1 MKVVPF
7 WHNETCNS
15 KESQRNRW
23 HNACCFRIDRSMRQN
38 YFDQLSRAIHP
49 PMTRRLSSLRFRLIA
64 LILLAVIPAFGVILY
79 SAAKHRDLTTQQVQ
93 RNALGAARAIAAEQE
108 RFLENTH
115 QLLIMLSRVPQVR
128 EHNKN
133 SCGKF
138 LAGLLEPLYAD
149 LGIADAKGNLLCSA
163 LPVGHS
169 LLRSNG
175 PHQSHAVE
183 THDFAVGQLRIDRTT
198 GKTLMDL
205 GFPMLDSPGVLRAVV
220 VAALNLSWL
229 SRLTAENHL
238 YPGATFTLVD
248 GDGNVFLRYPQGR
261 ESIGQPIF
269 AKALDD
275 GAVSQETERAVES
288 LGPDGVRRLIAFARL
303 KSPVG
308 GKPIYAVIDISAAT
322 AFEDA
327 DQILIHDL
335 ITLGVLTAL
344 TLVAA
349 WFGADIVVLRR
360 IRDIIVATR
369 QIATGKL
376 SARTRLPYGRSELGQ
391 MARTFDELAQA
402 LEKREAEADA
412 TTRQIQKQQRQQT
425 ALYDLNLTITS
436 TLDLTCVLNTLLDE
450 ISSLF
455 SSCATSVGWINKQS
469 GALEIIAHR
478 NLDQTDGMQD
488 GIAIEQGLPLV
499 VLKRQS
505 TLAILNA
512 QIDPRTTNP
521 EFFRQHRFVS
531 YLGMPLIAKGECLG
545 VLSFYTR
552 KEHCFAAEEI
562 NFLTALVNQAA
573 IAIYNSHLYEQTR
586 NQAIQLEKSN
596 KIKDEF
602 LGVMSHE
609 LRTPLNIIMNYA
621 EALRM
626 GMFGNISIDQEKS
639 TEKIR
644 CQAGQ
649 LLTLI
654 NGILEITKIESGTLT
669 LFKDRIDLSEFMA
682 ENRSDY
688 MMPMDKDLI
697 LQWEFS
703 DLPVITSDRMKLKQI
718 LTNLINNAIK
728 FTDHGRVTIS
738 AQMINLERT
747 LEFKVADTGCG
758 IPDELQPFIFD
769 KFRQIDSTTTRN
781 HSGAGLGLYIV
792 RTFVE
797 LMDGTITVQS
807 RVGEGSVFTVHLPVN
822 MEDILVQADFDLPNA
837 RENSLS

>member
-1 MKVVPF
+1 
-7 WHNETCNS
+7 
-15 KESQRNRW
+15 
-23 HNACCFRIDRSMRQN
+23 MRQN
-38 YFDQLSRAIHP
+38 HADQHI
-49 PMTRRLSSLRFRLIA
+49 PMTRCLSSLRFRLIA

-108 RFLENTH
+108 RFFENAH

-128 EHNKN
+128 DHNKN

-138 LAGLLEPLYAD
+138 LAGFLEPLYAD
-149 LGIADAKGNLLCSA
+149 LGIADVKGNLLCSA
-163 LPVGHS
+163 LPAGHS
-169 LLRSNG
+169 LLRSNRQ
-175 PHQSHAVE
+175 HQNHFVE
-183 THDFAVGQLRIDRTT
+183 THDFFVGQLRIDRTT
-198 GKTLMDL
+198 GKTLLDL
-205 GFPMLDSPGVLRAVV
+205 GFPMLDPPGVLRAVV

-229 SRLTAENHL
+229 SQLTAENHL

-275 GAVSQETERAVES
+275 GAAWQETERAVES
-288 LGPDGVRRLIAFARL
+288 VGPDGVRRLIAFAQL

-308 GKPIYAVIDISAAT
+308 GKPIYAAIDISAAM

-327 DQILIHDL
+327 NQILIHDL
-335 ITLGVLTAL
+335 ITLGLLTAL

-360 IRDIIVATR
+360 IRDIVAATK
-369 QIATGKL
+369 QIAAGKL

-391 MARTFDELAQA
+391 MARTFDELAQV
-402 LEKREAEADA
+402 LEKRKAEADA
-412 TTRQIQKQQRQQT
+412 TTLRIQKHQQQQN

-436 TLDLTCVLNTLLDE
+436 TLDLTSVLNTLLDE

-455 SSCATSVGWINKQS
+455 FSSAASVDWINKQS

-478 NLDQTDGMQD
+478 NLDQADGMQD
-488 GIAIEQGLPLV
+488 GIAVEQGLPLI

-505 TLAILNA
+505 TLAISNA

-521 EFFRQHRFVS
+521 EFFRQHRLVS
-531 YLGMPLIAKGECLG
+531 YLGMPLIVKGECLG
-545 VLSFYTR
+545 VLSFYT
-552 KEHCFAAEEI
+552 KEERCFTAEEM
-562 NFLTALVNQAA
+562 NLLAALVNQAA

-644 CQAGQ
+644 CQAGH

-654 NGILEITKIESGTLT
+654 NGILEITKIESGTVT

-682 ENRSDY
+682 ENHSDY

-703 DLPVITSDRMKLKQI
+703 DLPVITNDRMKLKQI

-797 LMDGTITVQS
+797 LMDGTISVQS
-807 RVGEGSVFTVHLPVN
+807 QVGEGSVFTVHLPVN
-822 MEDILVQADFDLPNA
+822 VEDILAEPDFDLPNA

>member
-1 MKVVPF
+1 
-7 WHNETCNS
+7 
-15 KESQRNRW
+15 
-23 HNACCFRIDRSMRQN
+23 
-38 YFDQLSRAIHP
+38 
-49 PMTRRLSSLRFRLIA
+49 MTRCLLSLRFRLIA

-108 RFLENTH
+108 RFFENAH

-133 SCGKF
+133 SCDKF

-149 LGIADAKGNLLCSA
+149 LGIADVKGNLLCSA
-163 LPVGHS
+163 LPAGHS
-169 LLRSNG
+169 LLRSNRQ
-175 PHQSHAVE
+175 HQNRFVE
-183 THDFAVGQLRIDRTT
+183 THDFSVGQLRIDRTT

-205 GFPMLDSPGVLRAVV
+205 GFPMLESPGVLRAVV

-261 ESIGQPIF
+261 ESLGQPIF

-275 GAVSQETERAVES
+275 GAVSQETERAVAS
-288 LGPDGVRRLIAFARL
+288 IGPDGERRLIAFAQL
-303 KSPVG
+303 KSPAG

-327 DQILIHDL
+327 DRILVHDL

-360 IRDIIVATR
+360 IRDIVVTTR
-369 QIATGKL
+369 QIAAGKL

-391 MARTFDELAQA
+391 MARTFDELAEA
-402 LEKREAEADA
+402 LQKRKVEADA
-412 TTRQIQKQQRQQT
+412 TTRQIQKQQQQQT

-469 GALEIIAHR
+469 GALEIIAQR
-478 NLDQTDGMQD
+478 NLDPTDGMQD

-505 TLAILNA
+505 TLAISNA

-521 EFFRQHRFVS
+521 EFFRQHRLVS

-654 NGILEITKIESGTLT
+654 NGILEITKIESGTLR

-688 MMPMDKDLI
+688 MMPMDKDLT

-703 DLPVITSDRMKLKQI
+703 DLPVITNDRMKLKQI

-758 IPDELQPFIFD
+758 IPAELQPFIFD
-769 KFRQIDSTTTRN
+769 KFRQVDSTTTRN

-797 LMDGTITVQS
+797 LLDGTISVQS

-822 MEDILVQADFDLPNA
+822 MEDMLAQADFYLPNA
-837 RENSLS
+837 RDNSLS

>member
-1 MKVVPF
+1 
-7 WHNETCNS
+7 
-15 KESQRNRW
+15 
-23 HNACCFRIDRSMRQN
+23 
-38 YFDQLSRAIHP
+38 
-49 PMTRRLSSLRFRLIA
+49 MTRHLSSLRLRLIL
-64 LILLAVIPAFGVILY
+64 LILLAVIPAFGVILF
-79 SAAKHRDLTTQQVQ
+79 SAAKHRDLTKQQVQ

-108 RFLENTH
+108 RFFENAH
-115 QLLIMLSRVPQVR
+115 QLLIMISRVPQVR
-128 EHNKN
+128 EHSKN

-149 LGIADAKGNLLCSA
+149 LGIADVKGNLICSA
-163 LPVGHS
+163 LPTGHS
-169 LLRSNG
+169 LLRSKG
-175 PHQSHAVE
+175 PHQNHVVE
-183 THDFAVGQLRIDRTT
+183 THDFSVGQIRIEPST

-205 GFPMLDSPGVLRAVV
+205 GFPVLDSPGILRAVV

-248 GDGNVFLRYPQGR
+248 GDGNVFLRYSQ
-261 ESIGQPIF
+261 EMDSIGQPMF

-275 GAVSQETERAVES
+275 SAVFQETEKTVES
-288 LGPDGVRRLIAFARL
+288 VGSDGVRRLIAFAQL
-303 KSPVG
+303 KSPIG
-308 GKPIYAVIDISAAT
+308 GKPIYAAIDISAAM
-322 AFEDA
+322 AFKEA
-327 DQILIHDL
+327 DQILVHDL
-335 ITLGVLTAL
+335 ITLGLLTAL

-349 WFGADIVVLRR
+349 WFGADVVVLRR
-360 IRDIIVATR
+360 IRDIVAATKE
-369 QIATGKL
+369 IAAGKL
-376 SARTRLPYGRSELGQ
+376 SARTRLPYGRSELSQ

-402 LEKREAEADA
+402 LEKRKAEADA
-412 TTRQIQKQQRQQT
+412 TTRQIQKQQQQQN

-436 TLDLTCVLNTLLDE
+436 TLDLARVLNTLLEE

-455 SSCATSVGWINKQS
+455 SSCAASVGWINSQS
-469 GALEIIAHR
+469 GTLEIIAHR
-478 NLDQTDGMQD
+478 NLDPTDGMQD

-499 VLKRQS
+499 VLKCRS
-505 TLAILNA
+505 TLAVSNA

-521 EFFRQHRFVS
+521 EFFRQHRLIS

-545 VLSFYTR
+545 VLSFYT
-552 KEHCFAAEEI
+552 KEERCFTPEEM

-626 GMFGNISIDQEKS
+626 GTFGTISSDQERS

-644 CQAGQ
+644 SQAVH

-669 LFKDRIDLSEFMA
+669 LVKDRIDLSEFMA
-682 ENRSDY
+682 ENCSDY
-688 MMPMDKDLI
+688 MMPMEKDLI

-703 DLPVITSDRMKLKQI
+703 DLPVVTSDRMKLKQI

-728 FTDHGRVTIS
+728 FTDHGRVNIT
-738 AQMINLERT
+738 AQMTNSERT
-747 LEFKVADTGCG
+747 LEFKVTDTGSG
-758 IPDELQPFIFD
+758 IPDDLLPFVFD

-792 RTFVE
+792 KTFVE
-797 LMDGTITVQS
+797 LLNGTISVQS

-822 MEDILVQADFDLPNA
+822 VENILTHADFDPRSA
-837 RENSLS
+837 PANSLS